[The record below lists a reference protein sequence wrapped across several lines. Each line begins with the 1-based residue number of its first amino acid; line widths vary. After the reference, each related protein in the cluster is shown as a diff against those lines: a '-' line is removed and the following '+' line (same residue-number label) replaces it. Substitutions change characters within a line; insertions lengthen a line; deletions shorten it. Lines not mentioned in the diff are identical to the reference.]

1 MAVATIPT
9 MTDAR
14 EPMPKLGHSLSSR
27 LLVATVVFVMLSEV
41 LIYLPS
47 VARFRVTWFEGR
59 LEAAYLATRALL
71 AAPDE
76 MVSVELEAELLRHVG
91 AVAVVL
97 KRAGQH
103 ALMLS
108 ADMPAEAAAS
118 YDLSDVT
125 AVELIHD
132 GLAALPDRGPRYIRV
147 IGRPPQ
153 DSNAV
158 IEVVLNERPLGV
170 ALRDFSW
177 RILLLSLV
185 ISLVT
190 AGLVFL
196 TLHWLMV
203 RPMRRL
209 TAGMV
214 AFRADPEDASRLL
227 QPSGRRDEFGVAE
240 RELADMQSE
249 LRAALTQKT
258 HLAAL
263 GLAISKIN
271 HDLRNMLA
279 TALLVS
285 DRLAGSNDPAVQQVA
300 PRLVDSIDRAIALC
314 EQTLRYGR
322 ADEPSPQRTRF
333 FLQPLV
339 DDVGTAV
346 GLPADGPVVWSNL
359 VPPGL
364 EIRADRDQLFR
375 VLLNLARNAA
385 QAIRARGEIRVE
397 AVRQDDR
404 VLIEVSDTGPGLS
417 AAAQTYL
424 FEPFRGARAGGTG
437 LGLAIARELMRAH
450 GGDIQL
456 ARTGPLGT
464 TFRLD
469 LPDRD

>member
-9 MTDAR
+9 MTEIR
-14 EPMPKLGHSLSSR
+14 QPMPRLGHSLSSR
-27 LLVATVVFVMLSEV
+27 LLVATVAFVMLSEV

-47 VARFRVTWFEGR
+47 AARFRVSWLEGR
-59 LEAAYLATRALL
+59 LEAAYLSTRALL

-76 MVSVELEAELLRHVG
+76 MVSAELEAELLRHVG
-91 AVAVVL
+91 AAAVVL
-97 KRAGQH
+97 KRADRR

-108 ADMPAEAAAS
+108 ADMPAEAASS
-118 YDLSDVT
+118 YDLST
-125 AVELIHD
+125 ANVAELIRD

-147 IGRPPQ
+147 IGRAPQ
-153 DSNAV
+153 DPSAV
-158 IEVVLNERPLGV
+158 IEVVLDERPLGV

-209 TAGMV
+209 TAGVV
-214 AFRADPEDASRLL
+214 AFRADPEDASRLM

-240 RELADMQSE
+240 RELAEMQRE

-279 TALLVS
+279 TAQLVS
-285 DRLAGSNDPAVQQVA
+285 DRLSGSNDPGVRQVA
-300 PRLVDSIDRAIALC
+300 PRLIDSIDRAIALC

-322 ADEPSPQRTRF
+322 ADEPPPQRARF
-333 FLQPLV
+333 PLHPLV
-339 DDVGTAV
+339 EDAGAAI
-346 GLPADGPVVWSNL
+346 GLPADGRIVWRNL

-364 EIRADRDQLFR
+364 EIQADRDQLFR
-375 VLLNLARNAA
+375 VLLNLARNSL
-385 QAIRARGEIRVE
+385 QAIKGHGEIRFE
-397 AVRQDDR
+397 AVRQDHH
-404 VLIEVSDTGPGLS
+404 VSIEVSDTGPGLS
-417 AAAQTYL
+417 VAAQAHL

-437 LGLAIARELMRAH
+437 LGLAIAHELMRAH